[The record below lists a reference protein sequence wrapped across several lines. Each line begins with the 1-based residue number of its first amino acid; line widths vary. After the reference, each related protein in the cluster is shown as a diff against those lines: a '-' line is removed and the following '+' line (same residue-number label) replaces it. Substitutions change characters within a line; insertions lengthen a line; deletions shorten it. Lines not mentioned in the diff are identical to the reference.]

1 MNNVK
6 PDCCKVVDFLF
17 LCPIPHDCIFKKS
30 YTPEN
35 RLLFLYDFFNAY
47 CYFGVAGWGYWF
59 CKMKVLHWFNY
70 ADYVA
75 CFPGQHPNY

>member
-35 RLLFLYDFFNAY
+35 RLLFFYDFLMLIVILEWEGGAIGFA
-47 CYFGVAGWGYWF
+47 
-59 CKMKVLHWFNY
+59 K
-70 ADYVA
+70 
-75 CFPGQHPNY
+75 